1 MNNTLKP
8 AVREICRNPRDAAF
22 LKESHDA
29 AFFEASGPLGS
40 YFEKN
45 NVSRFGVGKFY
56 NKI

>member
-40 YFEKN
+40 FFEKIMFLDLVWEN
-45 NVSRFGVGKFY
+45 STTRF
-56 NKI
+56 